1 MPAAAVTHRNRAARL
16 GGKPAA
22 SKPTARK
29 AATVRETPG
38 SARTDE
44 PQRQVSDEQLV
55 RRYVKGD
62 RDALREIIDRYQ
74 VDLMRFLVRLTGA
87 QDAAE
92 DAFQETF
99 LQLHLSAA
107 RFDPSRRLRPW
118 LFTIAA
124 NKARDGL
131 RKKARQPL
139 LVLSKPVGA
148 SDGTEMVDLLEIDIP
163 SPSAGVL
170 TSEQQGLVD
179 RAVAGLSHPL
189 REVLLLAYFQRLS
202 YAQIADELGIP
213 LGTVKSRL
221 HAAVA
226 SFAKQWHQIS
236 NSDSSEDLSQ

>member
-1 MPAAAVTHRNRAARL
+1 MQAAAALSRLMVSQPGGGHTNPSPTAMNAAAV
-16 GGKPAA
+16 P
-22 SKPTARK
+22 
-29 AATVRETPG
+29 ETPSSDG
-38 SARTDE
+38 TRDQIPE
-44 PQRQVSDEQLV
+44 VSDENLV

-62 RDALREIIDRYQ
+62 RDALRAIIDRYQ
-74 VDLMRFLVRLTGA
+74 VDLIRFLTRLTGSR
-87 QDAAE
+87 DAAE

-99 LQLHLSAA
+99 LQFHISAA
-107 RFDPSRRLRPW
+107 RFDTSRRLRPW

-139 LVLSKPVGA
+139 LVLSKPVGQD
-148 SDGTEMVDLLEIDIP
+148 DGAEMVDLLEIDVPAP
-163 SPSAGVL
+163 SEGMLSA
-170 TSEQQGLVD
+170 EQQQLVD
-179 RAVAGLSHPL
+179 RAVARLSHPL

-226 SFAKQWHQIS
+226 SFAKHWQQLS
-236 NSDSSEDLSQ
+236 KTDAGEDDHR